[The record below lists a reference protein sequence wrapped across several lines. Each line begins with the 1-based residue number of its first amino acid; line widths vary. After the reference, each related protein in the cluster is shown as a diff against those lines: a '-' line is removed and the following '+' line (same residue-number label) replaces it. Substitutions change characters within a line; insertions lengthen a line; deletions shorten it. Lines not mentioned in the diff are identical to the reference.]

1 MSRDATP
8 PEDRFLPVVSRALVP
23 WLYLIATTLTSP
35 AALTGQSVER
45 VELAP
50 GVHLLRTPFD
60 GYVFGNSVAIVSDDG
75 VVVFDSNTR
84 PSTARSVLAE
94 IRRITPKPVRTVI
107 NSHWHPDHWTGNEV
121 YAQAFPGLRVVATA
135 TTRDIMKRVA
145 PAWPAV
151 FAARLNRQRAAL
163 DTDGTALTADARRE
177 AETEIARFAEFS
189 AEMSR
194 VKCVLPNTVYGD
206 SLTLFEG
213 GREIRLVSLSGD
225 AEASTVV
232 YLPKERVLLT
242 GDLLVHPIQWDPNSY
257 RIAPWLASLR
267 AIRALDPA
275 VVVPGHG
282 PAFRDTEYLD
292 LVIELLDSI
301 VSQVHAALERGAVTV
316 ADVQHEVKLDAM
328 APRFTS
334 GDAMLEEDFKAT
346 AESLV
351 RKAYLESRDGM
362 ESRR

>member
-1 MSRDATP
+1 MAM
-8 PEDRFLPVVSRALVP
+8 
-23 WLYLIATTLTSP
+23 TLTSP
-35 AALTGQSVER
+35 AAVMGQSVER

-60 GYVFGNSVAIVSDDG
+60 GYVFGNSVAIVNDQG

-135 TTRDIMKRVA
+135 TTRDIMKHVA

-163 DTDGTALTADARRE
+163 DTAVRTGKQADGSPLTADARRE
-177 AETEIARFAEFS
+177 AEAEITHFAEFS

-194 VKCVLPNTVYGD
+194 VKRVLPNTVYGD

-275 VVVPGHG
+275 VVVP
-282 PAFRDTEYLD
+282 
-292 LVIELLDSI
+292 
-301 VSQVHAALERGAVTV
+301 VTV
-316 ADVQHEVKLDAM
+316 
-328 APRFTS
+328 PRSGTPGTS
-334 GDAMLEEDFKAT
+334 T
-346 AESLV
+346 WSSSCST
-351 RKAYLESRDGM
+351 RS
-362 ESRR
+362 

>member
-1 MSRDATP
+1 MSLLAT
-8 PEDRFLPVVSRALVP
+8 RSLSPVP
-23 WLYLIATTLTSP
+23 LT
-35 AALTGQSVER
+35 AQSVER
-45 VELAP
+45 SELAP

-60 GYVFGNSVAIVSDDG
+60 GYVFGNSVAVVTDEG
-75 VVVFDSNTR
+75 VIVFDSNTR
-84 PSTARSVLAE
+84 PSTTQTVLAE

-121 YAQAFPGLRVVATA
+121 YARAFPGLRIIATA

-151 FAARLNRQRAAL
+151 FAARLGRQRAAL
-163 DTDGTALTADARRE
+163 DTAVRTGKRADGSTLTAEARRE
-177 AETEIARFAEFS
+177 SEAEIARFAEFS

-194 VKCVLPNTVYGD
+194 VRRVLPGIVYGD

-225 AEASTVV
+225 AEASTVAW
-232 YLPKERVLLT
+232 LPKERVLLT

-282 PAFRDTEYLD
+282 PAFQDTKYLD

-301 VSQVHAALERGAVTV
+301 VGQVHAALERGAVTV
-316 ADVQHEVKLDAM
+316 ADVQSQVNLDAI